1 MNTGH
6 NRYKSQG
13 AKIALILALACLL
26 LGNAHAHRG
35 AAEEVDNCNA
45 RVGFE
50 RVHLTAYTPTLSGNL
65 EYCNIIPGVGPTK
78 LVFDY
83 EGKSLRHVSVE
94 FEITKEPDGTRVFY
108 REPQKVKTG
117 TANLSVDFSRYGAGN
132 YLAHIAI
139 VDKDKRLDTHIPF
152 SVGLESVPGKNYT
165 PLLITIASLSLLA
178 YGLFRAALT
187 LTPKQNPEA

>member
-1 MNTGH
+1 MNTAH
-6 NRYKSQG
+6 NSYKSQG
-13 AKIALILALACLL
+13 TRFALTLALACLL

-50 RVHLTAYTPTLSGNL
+50 RVHFTAYTPTLSGNR

-117 TANLSVDFSRYGAGN
+117 TANVSVDFSRYGAGN

-178 YGLFRAALT
+178 YGLFRAALK